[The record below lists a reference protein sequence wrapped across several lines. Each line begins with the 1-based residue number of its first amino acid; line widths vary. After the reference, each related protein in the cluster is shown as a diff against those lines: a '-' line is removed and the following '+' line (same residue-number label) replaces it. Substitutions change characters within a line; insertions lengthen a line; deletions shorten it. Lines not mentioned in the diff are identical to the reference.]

1 MKKLLLTATALISAT
16 CLNAQ
21 SWQSLKTEAL
31 NAGGDFTT
39 APTTVLLDSTA
50 VRINDLGSGEFI
62 IRKVVM
68 VNTDAGSM
76 DTRIL
81 KYDYDPL
88 TAFAEFKEITI
99 YRADGNVESLDLS
112 SACDYTAYAKS
123 IYWGAR
129 QIMFEV
135 GRLGKGDIIDYTI
148 NKKGFT
154 YALLMDEPVGGDEER
169 FVPPMRGHFYDIVPF
184 WVDAPTVKKVYQ
196 TNFPA
201 SKYMQYKFY
210 QGECSVDDKTE
221 GDRRICTFEVN
232 MAKKFEAE
240 PNMVDKWDVAP
251 KLILT
256 STKEWKDKSL
266 WFNGVNEDYGS
277 FADYEPANKK
287 VKQLLKGVK
296 DEMRKIEILTHW
308 VADNI
313 RYSGIPMGKGE
324 GYTLHN
330 TKTNFDDRCGVCK
343 DKAAMLIS
351 MLRMAGFQAYPAMT
365 MAGSRIESL
374 PADHFNH
381 CVVVV
386 RRSDG
391 SLMPIDPTWVP
402 FMREL
407 WSSAEQQQHYLPGV
421 PEGSD
426 LMQTPISAPE
436 NHYLKITS
444 DATID
449 EDGTLKGTL
458 VIQAEGQSDAVVR
471 RPWTTGWKSM
481 EHENLENELQKISP
495 KAKLVSVD
503 SENSKDYQTGP
514 IKITMKFE
522 IPEYAIVANN
532 ALVYKPIVMSNIYN
546 NVKSFLNIK
555 LVDDRKYGFKDRCS
569 RLVEL
574 NETLTLPEG
583 FVMTAGQLNEK
594 YVGKAASYNV
604 NISAQNEKVNISNTI
619 RMEKRVYE
627 ADDWTDVKSSIECY
641 SKANNYLT
649 FEKK

>member
-1 MKKLLLTATALISAT
+1 MRKLVLTAAALISAT

-31 NAGGDFTT
+31 NAGGDFTK

-50 VRINDLGSGEFI
+50 VRINELGSGEFV

-68 VNTDAGSM
+68 VNSDAGAM

-88 TAFAEFKEITI
+88 TAFAEFQDITI
-99 YRADGNVESLDLS
+99 YRADGNVEAVDLS
-112 SACDYTAYAKS
+112 STCDYTAYSKG

-129 QIMFEV
+129 QIMFEI
-135 GRLGKGDIIDYTI
+135 GRLAKGDVIDYTI

-154 YALLMDEPVGGDEER
+154 YALLMDGTVSSEDER

-196 TNFPA
+196 TDFPA
-201 SKYMQYKFY
+201 SKNLQYKFY
-210 QGECSVDDKTE
+210 QGECKVDDRTE

-232 MAKKFEAE
+232 MAKKFVAE

-256 STKEWKDKSL
+256 STKEWKDKSV

-277 FADYEPANKK
+277 FAEYEPAKKK
-287 VKQLLKGVK
+287 VKQLLKGV
-296 DEMRKIEILTHW
+296 DDDMRKIEILTHW

-351 MLRMAGFQAYPAMT
+351 MLRMAGFEAYPAMT

-381 CVVVV
+381 CVAVV
-386 RRSDG
+386 RRPDG
-391 SLMPIDPTWVP
+391 SLMPLDPTWVP

-407 WSSAEQQQHYLPGV
+407 WSSAEQQQNYLPGI

-426 LMQTPISAPE
+426 LMCTPVSAPE
-436 NHYLKITS
+436 NHYLKISS
-444 DATID
+444 DAVID
-449 EDGTLKGTL
+449 ENGTMKGTL
-458 VIQAEGQSDAVVR
+458 VVSAEGQSDAVVR
-471 RPWTTGWKSM
+471 RPWTTGWRAM
-481 EHENLENELQKISP
+481 EHQNLENELLKISP
-495 KAKLVSVD
+495 KAKLISVD

-522 IPEYAIVANN
+522 IPDYAVVANN
-532 ALVYKPIVMSNIYN
+532 AIVCKPVVMSEIYSS
-546 NVKSFLNIK
+546 VKSFLNIK
-555 LVDDRKYGFKDRCS
+555 LVDNRKYGFKDRCS

-574 NETLTLPEG
+574 NETITLPKG
-583 FVMTAGQLNEK
+583 YAMTDGQIDEK
-594 YVGKAASYNV
+594 YEGKAASCKV

-627 ADDWTDVKSSIECY
+627 AEDWTDVKSSIECY

>member
-1 MKKLLLTATALISAT
+1 
-16 CLNAQ
+16 
-21 SWQSLKTEAL
+21 
-31 NAGGDFTT
+31 
-39 APTTVLLDSTA
+39 
-50 VRINDLGSGEFI
+50 
-62 IRKVVM
+62 
-68 VNTDAGSM
+68 
-76 DTRIL
+76 
-81 KYDYDPL
+81 
-88 TAFAEFKEITI
+88 
-99 YRADGNVESLDLS
+99 
-112 SACDYTAYAKS
+112 
-123 IYWGAR
+123 
-129 QIMFEV
+129 
-135 GRLGKGDIIDYTI
+135 
-148 NKKGFT
+148 
-154 YALLMDEPVGGDEER
+154 
-169 FVPPMRGHFYDIVPF
+169 
-184 WVDAPTVKKVYQ
+184 
-196 TNFPA
+196 
-201 SKYMQYKFY
+201 MQYKFY

-351 MLRMAGFQAYPAMT
+351 MLRMAGFEAYPAMT

-381 CVVVV
+381 CVAVV
-386 RRSDG
+386 RRPDG
-391 SLMPIDPTWVP
+391 SLMPLDPTWVP

-407 WSSAEQQQHYLPGV
+407 WSSAEQQQNYLPGI

-426 LMQTPISAPE
+426 LMCTPVSAPE
-436 NHYLKITS
+436 NHYLKISS
-444 DATID
+444 DAVID
-449 EDGTLKGTL
+449 ENGTMKGTL
-458 VIQAEGQSDAVVR
+458 VVSAEGQSDAVVR
-471 RPWTTGWKSM
+471 RPWTTGWRAM
-481 EHENLENELQKISP
+481 EHQNLENELLKISP
-495 KAKLVSVD
+495 KAKLISVD

-522 IPEYAIVANN
+522 IPDYAVVDADFTDQLPDSVLIASAMDALSHAIESTTAKNASVFTKATATQAALDLLEYLPAA
-532 ALVYKPIVMSNIYN
+532 
-546 NVKSFLNIK
+546 
-555 LVDDRKYGFKDRCS
+555 VDDLQPER
-569 RLVEL
+569 RL
-574 NETLTLPEG
+574 
-583 FVMTAGQLNEK
+583 
-594 YVGKAASYNV
+594 AAR
-604 NISAQNEKVNISNTI
+604 EKVHMAATMAGISITNSFTGI
-619 RMEKRVYE
+619 VHSYDHPGPAFDLPHGIVCGIMLPYSMKMVGPHESYACIAGRLGYHGTVEELSNRLADHIFEFSRKLGLKTNFAELGIDRAAYFDHVPQWAEISLRGMATQMSPADMDLEKGIAFY
-627 ADDWTDVKSSIECY
+627 TMCY
-641 SKANNYLT
+641 QGI
-649 FEKK
+649 